1 MTFHRNLRLS
11 VAALLLAVL
20 AAAPAGAGIFGTAC
34 QEEFADSSLGS
45 LYWVWERCSAF
56 NQEMSQTEWKRFYY
70 NLKGDNWWLHDATHD
85 PSGYDGGTLD
95 NVDLFYIN
103 THGGAWDTSSVWS
116 MYDVGQRA
124 YSFLMRLGDESR
136 QLSVFAAYACE
147 TMKSSDGKIWTRL
160 GPMFRGGLR
169 YATGS
174 HDTVYD
180 SPSTD
185 EVACATGRAACVD
198 TCWFIARSYSCVAVR
213 PSRCRCVNAR
223 ASPSSPI
230 PFVVTVMTTASAS
243 LLLQAASAAAGGQ
256 PLRRQDHVPRS
267 IRRKSRDISSAR
279 SAGTATKISV
289 APMSIP
295 AASGLMTGMGSAYC
309 LTSLPSF
316 SRYSM
321 VFVVSRP

>member
-34 QEEFADSSLGS
+34 QEEFADSDLGG

-56 NQEMSQTEWKRFYY
+56 NREMSQTEWKRFYY

-185 EVACATGRAACVD
+185 EVGEDFADNLQIGYTLKHAWKSGNSDWLTNQDLSVVATG
-198 TCWFIARSYSCVAVR
+198 
-213 PSRCRCVNAR
+213 
-223 ASPSSPI
+223 SSSSNCSFRRDYMKWSDYYTYPQ
-230 PFVVTVMTTASAS
+230 
-243 LLLQAASAAAGGQ
+243 LRDGAASWMCWYYWNN
-256 PLRRQDHVPRS
+256 L
-267 IRRKSRDISSAR
+267 
-279 SAGTATKISV
+279 
-289 APMSIP
+289 
-295 AASGLMTGMGSAYC
+295 
-309 LTSLPSF
+309 
-316 SRYSM
+316 
-321 VFVVSRP
+321 